1 MIKLGNLEPVT
12 VIDDFLI
19 AFVIFFLSKH
29 ILFLYLTLIFI
40 MSFFLR
46 KQEYGLT
53 LLMSTDAE
61 VNKYLDS
68 VLTQI
73 KDWLEQRKV
82 SLNYKIRKILKN
94 SK

>member
-1 MIKLGNLEPVT
+1 MIILYF
-12 VIDDFLI
+12 ILI
-19 AFVIFFLSKH
+19 V
-29 ILFLYLTLIFI
+29 I
-40 MSFFLR
+40 MSIFLR

-68 VLTQI
+68 VRTQI

-82 SLNYKIRKILKN
+82 SLNYKKNKHLRIRNRIILRVVKE
-94 SK
+94 

>member
-1 MIKLGNLEPVT
+1 MLLC
-12 VIDDFLI
+12 L
-19 AFVIFFLSKH
+19 
-29 ILFLYLTLIFI
+29 
-40 MSFFLR
+40 FLR

-82 SLNYKIRKILKN
+82 SLNYKKKKYIEDEIRQCCE
-94 SK
+94 